1 MIKVC
6 SKESS
11 FLIWNELDTAW
22 VGFFFFNLILFDFI
36 DSLIKG
42 KSLGFIINTGWI
54 QYELYAINKSMMI
67 SFIYFVVTTMQI

>member
-1 MIKVC
+1 MI
-6 SKESS
+6 
-11 FLIWNELDTAW
+11 WDELDTAW

-42 KSLGFIINTGWI
+42 ISLGFIINTGWI